1 MVMRRTTFACA
12 LLLSLASGCARRA
25 DDAAAGNGLPS
36 NKNVRVGLADA
47 TRPAR
52 LSPEE
57 ADAAEPAVAAGPDG
71 AAYVVWAEHR
81 AGREADVML
90 ARLDGEGRP
99 TGQPARVNPRA
110 GEVAAWH
117 GDPPSDA
124 VADDGAVYVAWSA
137 RDGEGHANTLY
148 LSASRDGGRSF
159 LPPSKVN
166 DDRAPAVH
174 GMDSLAVA
182 PGGRVYVAWLDG
194 RNVAPPVQGRMGK
207 AHGGAESN
215 REVYFSFSSDGG
227 RTFSPNKR
235 VAAEACPCCKTAL
248 AATPDGRVY
257 VGWRQVLPGD
267 FRHIALASSPD
278 GGRTFTE
285 PVVVSDDRWMLNG
298 CAVSG
303 PSLAVGSNGVVR
315 VLWYT
320 AGEAGRPGLYWSE
333 SRDGG
338 RSFAPRRALAE
349 GGGRGTPVLLT
360 GEGGNY
366 FAVWEGDDERGAGVA
381 SSALLEGDG
390 HAAAV
395 PVSTPGE
402 LPAAAGAGGQVFIAY
417 TSENDEGRG
426 VWLVRAKTLAHR

>member
-1 MVMRRTTFACA
+1 MMRRTTFACV
-12 LLLSLASGCARRA
+12 LLLGLASGCARRA
-25 DDAAAGNGLPS
+25 DDLAVGGLPS
-36 NKNVRVGLADA
+36 KADGNTGLADV

-57 ADAAEPAVAAGPDG
+57 ANAAEPAVAAGPDG

-90 ARLDGEGRP
+90 ARLDGEGKP
-99 TGQPARVNPRA
+99 SGPPVRVNPRA
-110 GEVAAWH
+110 GEAAAWH
-117 GDPPSDA
+117 GDPPSVA
-124 VADDGAVYVAWSA
+124 VAGDGAVYVAWSA
-137 RDGEGHANTLY
+137 RAGGGHGNTLY
-148 LSASRDGGRSF
+148 VSASRDGGRSF
-159 LPPSKVN
+159 LPPSRVN
-166 DDRAPAVH
+166 DDRAPAAH

-182 PGGRVYVAWLDG
+182 PDGRVYVAWLDG
-194 RNVAPPVQGRMGK
+194 RNVAPPAHGQPGTG
-207 AHGGAESN
+207 HGGAESN

-248 AATPDGRVY
+248 AATADGRVY

-285 PVVVSDDRWMLNG
+285 PVVVSDDRWMIRG
-298 CAVSG
+298 CPVSG
-303 PSLAVGSNGVVR
+303 PSLAVGPNGALR

-320 AGEAGRPGLYWSE
+320 AGDAVRPGLYWSE

-349 GGGRGTPVLLT
+349 GGGRGTPALLT
-360 GEGGNY
+360 DAGGNF
-366 FAVWEGDDERGAGVA
+366 FAVWEGNDERGAGVA
-381 SSALLEGDG
+381 SAAPLEDDG
-390 HAAAV
+390 PAAAV
-395 PVSTPGE
+395 PISTAGE

-417 TSENDEGRG
+417 TSEHGDGRG
-426 VWLVRAKTLAHR
+426 VWLVRAKTPARR